1 MEEENEVEGHTFC
14 TSEVQTT
21 IPLLREVY
29 DDTMTKVLYVGPDTC
44 SMISKLLIVDEDDYE
59 AWGVEPYDFDSSYFH
74 CWDLIHKGIIRVAD
88 VKFDLPYEKN
98 SFSHVIISDTLE
110 YFSSRYLNSTIFE
123 LMRVSREGVIIFA
136 GHPDYPVSEFTRYKF
151 DHEAKLRSPS
161 WWKRY
166 LSQKN
171 LEENEAA
178 RKRFKKILREISY
191 KPACQVFFLKS
202 G

>member
-1 MEEENEVEGHTFC
+1 MAGHTFC

-29 DDTMTKVLYVGPDTC
+29 DDSMTKVLYVGPDTC
-44 SMISKLLIVDEDDYE
+44 SMISKLLIDDEDDYE
-59 AWGVEPYDFDSSYFH
+59 AWGLEPYGSDSSYFN

-88 VKFDLPYEKN
+88 VKFALPYGEN

-136 GHPDYPVSEFTRYKF
+136 GYPDYPISEFTRFKF
-151 DHEAKLRSPS
+151 DR
-161 WWKRY
+161 
-166 LSQKN
+166 
-171 LEENEAA
+171 
-178 RKRFKKILREISY
+178 
-191 KPACQVFFLKS
+191 QVRIMELDECVV
-202 G
+202 

>member
-1 MEEENEVEGHTFC
+1 MAGHTFC

-136 GHPDYPVSEFTRYKF
+136 GKPLILVSFYRYPKHLEVRVHYNIISFSF
-151 DHEAKLRSPS
+151 NLKLYYPYHFSFLSMLCRSS
-161 WWKRY
+161 G
-166 LSQKN
+166 LSSFRIYQ
-171 LEENEAA
+171 
-178 RKRFKKILREISY
+178 IQI
-191 KPACQVFFLKS
+191 
-202 G
+202 